1 MVWFGLI
8 RFGFRNSSYIY
19 ATERAAVSGALD
31 AETREKMKAS
41 LPSPGEGP
49 PAWFRALGFWEMR
62 FVAEGEEGA
71 GDAVWCAMRGGGGVV
86 RPTGRPV
93 DPSRPCTRSSI
104 RATRAS
110 IDSVVVVA

>member
-1 MVWFGLI
+1 M
-8 RFGFRNSSYIY
+8 Y
-19 ATERAAVSGALD
+19 ATAWAAVSGALD

-62 FVAEGEEGA
+62 FVAEGGEEGA

-86 RPTGRPV
+86 RPTCSPT
-93 DPSRPCTRSSI
+93 DL
-104 RATRAS
+104 
-110 IDSVVVVA
+110 